1 MRLPRFDWLAN
12 SRIAHDC
19 GVSAEQA
26 LQQANAAPRGQTVLQ
41 PWAETTA
48 LRAGDVLVDATASD
62 VVADWHVQWLL
73 RGVHVVTANKL
84 GQGTA
89 LSRAQALHAACCV
102 SCQRRALRRQRHR
115 GRWVAGV
122 EQRACVGRRRRSHS
136 FDQRRV
142 VRIVG
147 VAVSSLRRQWC
158 VFRLRARSNS
168 GWLYRAGSA
177 HRFVGRRCTAQAADP
192 GACRRLAAGS
202 CAGACGIARAG
213 RCRQAA
219 ACRVGCAFARAG
231 CSGGCALAT
240 GARGRALPA
249 VRWTCGRTWGERRLA
264 RVGAGSSLAGGA
276 GTDNRVAIS
285 SDRYRAQPLLIQGP
299 GAGAE
304 VTAAALLDDVL
315 RIVAG

>member
-177 HRFVGRRCTAQAADP
+177 HRFVGRRCTAQAADL
-192 GACRRLAAGS
+192 GACRRLAAGAAQVHVES
-202 CAGACGIARAG
+202 LVPAVVAKLPLAELDAHLRALDAVVGARWQQARAAG
-213 RCRQAA
+213 RCLRFVG
-219 ACRVGCAFARAG
+219 RVDAHGASVGLRE
-231 CSGGCALAT
+231 LA
-240 GARGRALPA
+240 PDHP
-249 VRWTCGRTWGERRLA
+249 
-264 RVGAGSSLAGGA
+264 LAGGA